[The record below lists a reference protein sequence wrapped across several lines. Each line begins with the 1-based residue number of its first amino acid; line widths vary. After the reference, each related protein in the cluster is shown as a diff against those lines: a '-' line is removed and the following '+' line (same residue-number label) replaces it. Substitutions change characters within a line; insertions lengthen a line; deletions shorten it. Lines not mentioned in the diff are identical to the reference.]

1 MADNYVGKLLTE
13 LTEKTTATD
22 TDLVPVAEKT
32 GTLFRMTLAKLKEIF
47 LGTKDISGI
56 GDGTV
61 KGAISELNTKL
72 TSTEE
77 KNLTIQGSQGEAT
90 YIIKNG
96 ICFAHLEVA
105 PYEISHDTPIC
116 WTLPASKFST
126 QLTFSLGTA
135 GGHNYTAYLRKSDN
149 ALCFY
154 YPSYTSV
161 ERIDATICYPV

>member
-61 KGAISELNTKL
+61 KGAISELNTKIGNRIV
-72 TSTEE
+72 TSRYFAGTYNNTSYVFVSLSDMGITGKKLHQFPSILATLNTDVNGMYIE
-77 KNLTIQGSQGEAT
+77 KAFRNSDESIAIIFNKAYSGSF
-90 YIIKNG
+90 II
-96 ICFAHLEVA
+96 
-105 PYEISHDTPIC
+105 
-116 WTLPASKFST
+116 
-126 QLTFSLGTA
+126 
-135 GGHNYTAYLRKSDN
+135 
-149 ALCFY
+149 ALSFD
-154 YPSYTSV
+154 V
-161 ERIDATICYPV
+161 IDS

>member
-61 KGAISELNTKL
+61 KGAISELNTNMDSEFRYYNSIAAIGLTNNASWDDILTALPRKFGIKFAAWKDSIPNL
-72 TSTEE
+72 TSQAGARQEITVNKCESGYV
-77 KNLTIQGSQGEAT
+77 TIEVWDIGSNVR
-90 YIIKNG
+90 YYCSHNG
-96 ICFAHLEVA
+96 
-105 PYEISHDTPIC
+105 Y
-116 WTLPASKFST
+116 
-126 QLTFSLGTA
+126 
-135 GGHNYTAYLRKSDN
+135 NYTSWKS
-149 ALCFY
+149 
-154 YPSYTSV
+154 
-161 ERIDATICYPV
+161 I